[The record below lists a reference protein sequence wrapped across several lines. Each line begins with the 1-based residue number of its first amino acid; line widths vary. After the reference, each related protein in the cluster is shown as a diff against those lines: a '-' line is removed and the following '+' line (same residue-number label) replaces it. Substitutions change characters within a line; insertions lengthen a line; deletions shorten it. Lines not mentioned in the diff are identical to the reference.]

1 MQQVPP
7 GEASEPA
14 EGQGEDALPGLRLN
28 GIRLGLVGE
37 LVLTAAAGAA
47 LSLSLPPADQGWV
60 AFLAPVPL
68 LALLRRARP
77 WRGFALG
84 LAFGLPFFGLV
95 LYWILLFGE
104 LAWTALVVASA
115 LFVGAFGA
123 LAPLLWRER
132 HPVFSVLGLAG
143 LWTVLEFV
151 RGHWPLGGFAWG
163 QLGTTQTE
171 NPALLRLASAGGV
184 WAISLVVLVVAGL
197 LLLALERARRAPAR
211 ALGLVGVASALV
223 LGPALLPLAE
233 PDGRAIDVAAIQVD
247 VRRARGLPPAAE
259 DLAVAR
265 MHVELY
271 RTLAASPPDLGVW
284 GEGALDPAATADP
297 ATMAAVRGAVA
308 EVGAPALIG
317 AVVRDPDG
325 SEHTSALLYDGAG
338 RSLARYDKVKLVPF
352 GEYVPWRS
360 RLDWIDAISQIP
372 VDRVPGERLS
382 PLRAPG
388 LPPFGTPIC
397 YENTFPEIP
406 RQMVRE
412 GAAFLVLTTNNASY
426 ETTAA
431 SRQHLV
437 MSRLRAVETG
447 RSVVHAAISG
457 ISAIVDPHGRVVAS
471 SGLFEPAVTRARIR
485 ASSVLTPYVRW
496 GDWAVWAAGAL
507 AVLAFALPRGRR
519 AARQPGP
526 LPERPRTLVVL
537 PTYEERATIGQV
549 LDGLLALPEEVDV
562 LVVDDASPDGTA
574 ELVRQRAAADPR
586 IRLLERPGKA
596 GLASAYLAG
605 FALALAEGYDLV
617 VEMDADLSHRP
628 EQLPPLLAAAREHDL
643 VIGSRY
649 VPGGGVRNWSRAR
662 LALSRAGN
670 LYARLLLGLPVR
682 DATSGFRVY
691 RRAVLQRLVARPLRS
706 DGYGFQIEL
715 AYRAWRDGWSVGETP
730 ITFHER
736 EHGRSKIS
744 RRIVLEAL
752 WLVTRWGLRDR
763 LRSRPGRLHG
773 AGAQAAG
780 ENLEHDRI
788 GA

>member
-1 MQQVPP
+1 M
-7 GEASEPA
+7 
-14 EGQGEDALPGLRLN
+14 
-28 GIRLGLVGE
+28 
-37 LVLTAAAGAA
+37 VLAAAAGAA
-47 LSLSLPPADQGWV
+47 LSLALPPVDLGWV
-60 AFLAPVPL
+60 AFLAPIPL

-77 WRGFALG
+77 RRGFVLG
-84 LAFGLPFFGLV
+84 LVFGLAAFGLI

-104 LAWTALVVASA
+104 LAWSALVLASA

-132 HPVFSVLGLAG
+132 HPVVSVLGLAG
-143 LWTVLEFV
+143 LWTVLELA

-163 QLGTTQTE
+163 QLGSTQTG
-171 NPALLRLASAGGV
+171 NPALLRLASVGGV
-184 WAISLVVLVVAGL
+184 WAISFVVLAVAGL
-197 LLLALERARRAPAR
+197 LLLALEHLRRAPAR
-211 ALGLVGVASALV
+211 ALGLAAVAAALV
-223 LGPALLPLAE
+223 LGPALVPLAE

-247 VRRARGLPPAAE
+247 VRRARGLSPAAE

-265 MHVELY
+265 MNVERY

-284 GEGALDPAATADP
+284 GEGALDPAATGDP
-297 ATMAAVRGAVA
+297 ATMAAVRGVIA
-308 EVGAPALIG
+308 EVGAPALVG
-317 AVVRDPDG
+317 AVVDDPDG

-338 RSLARYDKVKLVPF
+338 RYLGRYDKVKLVPF

-360 RLDWIDAISQIP
+360 HLDWIGAISQIP
-372 VDRVPGERLS
+372 VDRVPGERVT

-397 YENTFPEIP
+397 YENSFPEIP

-412 GAAFLVLTTNNASY
+412 GATFLVLTTNNASY
-426 ETTAA
+426 GTTAA

-447 RSVVHAAISG
+447 RYVVHAAVSG
-457 ISAIVDPHGRVVAS
+457 ISAIVDPQGRIIAS

-485 ASSVLTPYVRW
+485 ASSARTPYVRW
-496 GDWAVWAAGAL
+496 GDWAVWAAVAL
-507 AVLAFALPRGRR
+507 AIVAFALPRGPRR
-519 AARQPGP
+519 AARAPGS
-526 LPERPRTLVVL
+526 LPERPRTLVLL

-549 LDGLLALPEEVDV
+549 LDGLLALPERVDV
-562 LVVDDASPDGTA
+562 LVVDDGSPDGTA
-574 ELVRQRAAADPR
+574 EVVRERAAADPR
-586 IRLLERPGKA
+586 VRLLERPGKA
-596 GLASAYLAG
+596 GLASAYLTG
-605 FALALAEGYDLV
+605 FHIALAEGYDLV

-628 EQLPPLLAAAREHDL
+628 EQLPSLLAAAREHDL

-670 LYARLLLGLPVR
+670 LYARLLLGVPIR

-691 RRAVLQRLVARPLRS
+691 RRELLRRLLEEPVRS

-752 WLVTRWGLRDR
+752 WLVARWGVRDR
-763 LRSRPGRLHG
+763 LRMSSAPAANLEPQAERRIPEQSRPRP
-773 AGAQAAG
+773 
-780 ENLEHDRI
+780 
-788 GA
+788 